1 MNKYRSHKLAGVAM
15 RARPKHLGSQKGFS
29 KIDVSL
35 SMIIGLVVMLGSV
48 YAIHRILH
56 ADKVN
61 KQISEVT
68 SVFGK
73 LKRQYQMQSNTMGV
87 SVNNLAPLGLWP
99 NEQMTK
105 TGENWTIH
113 GVVKGSTEHIFSNSA
128 QIDSIPV
135 HQGFI
140 YNLHNMP
147 QDMCAEVIKG
157 LEKNIFAIYVTPSKD
172 IKLGEATPTGEV
184 VKANEDV
191 SVKPDEL
198 EKACRTNSG
207 NMVTISLVN
216 RLTN

>member
-1 MNKYRSHKLAGVAM
+1 MT
-15 RARPKHLGSQKGFS
+15 ARPKPLGSQKGFS
-29 KIDVSL
+29 KIDISV

-48 YAIHRILH
+48 YSIHRIVH

-61 KQISEVT
+61 KQVSEVT

-99 NEQMTK
+99 KEQMTK

-113 GVVKGSTEHIFSNSA
+113 GVVKDSTEYIFSNAA
-128 QIDSIPV
+128 QIDSIPA

-147 QDMCAEVIKG
+147 QDMCAEVINS
-157 LEKNIFAIYVTPSKD
+157 LEKNIFAIYVTPSED
-172 IKLGEATPTGEV
+172 IQLGEATPTGAV

-191 SVKPDEL
+191 SVKPDVL
-198 EKACRTNSG
+198 EKACRSNSG
-207 NMVTISLVN
+207 KLVTITLVN